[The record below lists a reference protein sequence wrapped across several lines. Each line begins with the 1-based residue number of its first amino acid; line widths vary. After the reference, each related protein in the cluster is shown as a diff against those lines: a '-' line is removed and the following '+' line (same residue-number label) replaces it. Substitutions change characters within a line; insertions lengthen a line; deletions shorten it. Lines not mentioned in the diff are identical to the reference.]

1 MCAAWNKELMD
12 WPCEKVRRK
21 PPLPPHLM
29 FDIGQ
34 RVEALYR
41 SKWYDGEV
49 RRIRPYKERRYVIH
63 CDVDPEKQ
71 MTNLREFEIKAICLL
86 KNSVCWCQYGDW
98 YKGTVVDVRRV
109 RLSDVSSTK
118 TNRSIA
124 QVHDGGMSYTIKCE
138 TLVQN
143 LDKNYQKVRR
153 PVPFT
158 LPKWPAVKVRRVSPF
173 QKPFK
178 FHVGQRISVK

>member
-1 MCAAWNKELMD
+1 M
-12 WPCEKVRRK
+12 
-21 PPLPPHLM
+21 
-29 FDIGQ
+29 
-34 RVEALYR
+34 
-41 SKWYDGEV
+41 
-49 RRIRPYKERRYVIH
+49 
-63 CDVDPEKQ
+63 
-71 MTNLREFEIKAICLL
+71 
-86 KNSVCWCQYGDW
+86 
-98 YKGTVVDVRRV
+98 DVRRV

-178 FHVGQRISVK
+178 FHVGQRISVKYGFIFFSSLILMEHTHIKLHTQLHSWTMPTRYP